1 MAQRIERQPP
11 KLETG
16 GSSPSI
22 SASRPSPEKDRSSE
36 SLPRGATIDLSR
48 ILGVA
53 SGALWMLTS
62 GVRRAWEAE
71 TLTSVQARQ
80 IAEILGLELSSSPT
94 EDYYVKWRERSAQG
108 FLT

>member
-1 MAQRIERQPP
+1 MRKLLERHY
-11 KLETG
+11 L
-16 GSSPSI
+16 
-22 SASRPSPEKDRSSE
+22 SACVND
-36 SLPRGATIDLSR
+36 
-48 ILGVA
+48 
-53 SGALWMLTS
+53 
-62 GVRRAWEAE
+62 VRRAWEAE